1 MGFTVNVEVAKTT
14 NFNCIII
21 TLSTCPIYMG
31 FTSTV
36 LVYSLCITIDIK
48 NKTVMQK
55 LEAKTVGLKPTQIGH
70 VTSGPAR
77 HGL

>member
-1 MGFTVNVEVAKTT
+1 MGFTVTVEVAKTT
-14 NFNCIII
+14 NFSCTII

-36 LVYSLCITIDIK
+36 LVYSFCITIDIK
-48 NKTVMQK
+48 NETVMQK
-55 LEAKTVGLKPTQIGH
+55 LEARTVGLKPTQIGH
-70 VTSGPAR
+70 VTCGQAK